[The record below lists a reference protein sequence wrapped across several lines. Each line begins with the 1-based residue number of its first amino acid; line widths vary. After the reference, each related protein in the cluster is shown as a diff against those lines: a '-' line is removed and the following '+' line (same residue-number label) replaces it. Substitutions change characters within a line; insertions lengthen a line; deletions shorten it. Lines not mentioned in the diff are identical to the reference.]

1 MRFEF
6 KDGCFEF
13 PPSRCVF
20 FGILN
25 VTPDSFSDGG
35 KFFSPEKA
43 LKHALQLEKDGADV
57 VDVGGESSRPGATP
71 IPAER
76 EMERI
81 LPVIQLL
88 KRHLQ
93 IPISVDTT
101 KAIVAETALSA
112 GAHIINDIS
121 GLAADPQMASV
132 VTSSEA
138 GLILM
143 HHRGFLVA
151 SQLPHPHQHVVEEV
165 KCELLDRY
173 RFALSVG
180 IPQERIALDPG
191 IGFAKMPEQNL
202 TLLRNLKAF
211 TIGPHTQ
218 PFLDRPMMIGISR
231 KSFLGGKVTERAS
244 GTLAAE
250 IWAYQQGVRIIRTHD
265 VAAIRRAI
273 GTLLAIQASK
283 IKQEDE

>member
-6 KDGCFEF
+6 KSHCFEF
-13 PPSRCVF
+13 PSDHCVL

-25 VTPDSFSDGG
+25 ITPDSFSDGG
-35 KFFSPEKA
+35 KFFSSEKA
-43 LKHALQLEKDGADV
+43 LEHALQLEKDGADV
-57 VDVGGESSRPGATP
+57 VDIGGESSRPGATP
-71 IPAER
+71 IPAEC

-88 KRHLQ
+88 KCHLQ

-101 KAIVAETALSA
+101 KAIVAEAALSA

-132 VTSSEA
+132 VTSSGA

-151 SQLPHPHQHVVEEV
+151 SQPPHPHQHVVEEV

-191 IGFAKMPEQNL
+191 IGFAKTPEQNL
-202 TLLRNLKAF
+202 VLLRNLKAF
-211 TIGPHTQ
+211 TMGGANAQ
-218 PFLDRPMMIGISR
+218 PFVNCPMMIGVSR
-231 KSFLGGKVTERAS
+231 KSFLGGKVTERAL
-244 GTLAAE
+244 GTLVAE

-273 GTLLAIQASK
+273 GTFLAIQNTCNEK
-283 IKQEDE
+283 